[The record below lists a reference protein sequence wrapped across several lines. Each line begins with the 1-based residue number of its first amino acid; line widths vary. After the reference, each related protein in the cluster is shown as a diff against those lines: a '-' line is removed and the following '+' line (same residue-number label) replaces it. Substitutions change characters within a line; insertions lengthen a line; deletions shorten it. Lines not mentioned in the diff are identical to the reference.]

1 MQYGSFANVYDL
13 FMDDVDYDSW
23 TDYIIQFLEGSHRI
37 LECGCGTG
45 EISVRLKKKG
55 FDIVSCDI
63 SVDML
68 EVACNKARNAGMR
81 IPFLHLDM
89 RYLSFPKPFDAII
102 AVCDA
107 VNYLTDLEEVRQF
120 FLSSFNNLK
129 PNGVLMF
136 DVSSKYKIES
146 ILADNTFS
154 DIRNDAVYIW
164 QNCYDDTNGLL
175 EMNIE
180 FFVKANDELYKRFNE
195 THIQKAHSE
204 HELIELLREAG
215 FSDVKVF
222 DCFTANAPNEKS
234 QRLQFVCKK

>member
-23 TDYIIQFLEGSHRI
+23 ASYIYGFLSGSSKI

-45 EISVRLKKKG
+45 EIGIRLKKKG
-55 FDIVSCDI
+55 LDIVSCDI
-63 SVDML
+63 SDDML
-68 EVACNKARNAGMR
+68 EIAANKARNAGVR
-81 IPFLHLDM
+81 IPFLHMDM
-89 RYLSFPKPFDAII
+89 RCLTFPKRFDAVI

-107 VNYLTDLEEVRQF
+107 VNYLTDVEEVKQF
-120 FLSSFNNLK
+120 FHSSFDILK
-129 PNGVLMF
+129 PNGMLLF
-136 DVSSKYKIES
+136 DISSRYKVES

-154 DIRNDAVYIW
+154 DIRDDAVYVW
-164 QNCYDDTNGLL
+164 QNCYDDTNRLL

-180 FFVKANDELYKRFNE
+180 FFVKTNNELYRRFNE
-195 THIQKAHSE
+195 THIQMAHSE
-204 HELIELLREAG
+204 NELTELLKETG

-222 DCFTANAPNEKS
+222 DCFTVNDPNEKS

>member
-23 TDYIIQFLEGSHRI
+23 ASYIARILADSNKI

-63 SVDML
+63 SDDML
-68 EVACNKARNAGMR
+68 EIASNKARNIGVR
-81 IPFLHLDM
+81 IPFLHMDM
-89 RYLSFPKPFDAII
+89 RSLSFPKSFDAVI

-107 VNYLTDLEEVRQF
+107 VNYLTDSEEVNRF
-120 FLSSFNNLK
+120 FQSSYNILK
-129 PNGVLMF
+129 PNGMLLF
-136 DVSSKYKIES
+136 DISSRYKIES

-154 DIRNDAVYIW
+154 DIRENAVYVW
-164 QNCYDDTNGLL
+164 QNCYDDTNRLL

-180 FFVKANDELYKRFNE
+180 FFVKTDNELYERFNE
-195 THIQKAHSE
+195 THIQMAHSE
-204 HELIELLREAG
+204 QELIMLLKQTG
-215 FSDVKVF
+215 FSDIRVF
-222 DCFTANAPNEKS
+222 DCFTVIEPNERS